1 MRLVIDGKS
10 LDSVVFS
17 SVLNLPAQ
25 DITDRPKTTKDEQG
39 NFVPKVDSQGRQAYR
54 VDASAIA
61 HDSNGSPY
69 IDKTVSLSVLEVPRD
84 GLKAGQFYRCDGET
98 LVTPWVNNG
107 RISYSITAQRLV
119 AVQNND

>member
-61 HDSNGSPY
+61 HDSSGSPY
-69 IDKTVSLSVLEVPRD
+69 IDKTVSLSKL
-84 GLKAGQFYRCDGET
+84 YRNSHHPPAPSASLSPQPPSSSAPQQHGPD
-98 LVTPWVNNG
+98 
-107 RISYSITAQRLV
+107 
-119 AVQNND
+119 